1 MYQDVVFCVSSHR
14 GTALAIFFV
23 FVLAAA
29 IPPLPCHSHKTAQQ
43 KTRQTTKMRATTKI
57 SQHKSVSLHVYI
69 FYTLCDKQK
78 KGLFWLFCS
87 AQPPENKLPAELP
100 YETLHLKA
108 SRFGISNRKR
118 SGGLANRRNICPPP
132 LYSALNK
139 KKGLDAQQVNSNI
152 YTHARARQREL
163 QADLFHA
170 LITVAGGGARTQLI
184 FVMHFWRVLSTHDAP
199 IPLP

>member
-1 MYQDVVFCVSSHR
+1 
-14 GTALAIFFV
+14 
-23 FVLAAA
+23 
-29 IPPLPCHSHKTAQQ
+29 
-43 KTRQTTKMRATTKI
+43 MRATTKI

-87 AQPPENKLPAELP
+87 AQPPENKLPTELS

-108 SRFGISNRKR
+108 SR
-118 SGGLANRRNICPPP
+118 LAYPIATVGRAGKSSKYMPPP
-132 LYSALNK
+132 VLRPQQQ
-139 KKGLDAQQVNSNI
+139 KGLDAQQVNSNI

-170 LITVAGGGARTQLI
+170 LITVAGWARTQLI